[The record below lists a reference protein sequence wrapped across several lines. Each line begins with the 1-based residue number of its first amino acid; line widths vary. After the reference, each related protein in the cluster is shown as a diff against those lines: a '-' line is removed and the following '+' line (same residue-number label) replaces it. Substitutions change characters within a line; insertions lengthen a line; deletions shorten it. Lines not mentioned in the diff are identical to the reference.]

1 MGFLEVAALKLS
13 LEGWVEVYQETCS
26 VISGGWC
33 GLESSSQAPLPSALL
48 DSAPLLH
55 MRKREG
61 LSGMG
66 ALWGRTR
73 FSWVCGHQDWG
84 Q

>member
-1 MGFLEVAALKLS
+1 MDFLEMAALKLS

-55 MRKREG
+55 RRNSEG
-61 LSGMG
+61 LSGTG
-66 ALWGRTR
+66 TQWGGTR
-73 FSWVCGHQDWG
+73 LSWVCGHQDWG

>member
-1 MGFLEVAALKLS
+1 MGFLEVTALKLS
-13 LEGWVEVYQETCS
+13 PEGWVEVYQETCS

-33 GLESSSQAPLPSALL
+33 GLESSSQAPLPFSLL

-55 MRKREG
+55 RRKRKG
-61 LSGMG
+61 SSGMG
-66 ALWGRTR
+66 ALWGGTQL
-73 FSWVCGHQDWG
+73 SWVHGHQDWA